1 MKNTQKSLA
10 VLGAAALVAT
20 LAACSA
26 PTLTPASTS
35 SSASAAS
42 ASDGA
47 ATTSADSSIVLPV
60 DANPIANQA
69 THPDLAVVSAAVE
82 DLVDP
87 ATGQA
92 IDDRLMLTLKN
103 NGSVD
108 LSNLEVYYTMTDAV
122 TGASESY
129 YQALTGFTLAAG
141 AEDYVYFDNKTDPGH
156 FPENQFSLFRSSV
169 NQVDFT
175 IMVSA
180 DLGGIA
186 QATTFKS
193 EGTGEKVD

>member
-1 MKNTQKSLA
+1 MKHSSKSLA
-10 VLGAAALVAT
+10 VLGAAVLVAT

-26 PTLTPASTS
+26 PT
-35 SSASAAS
+35 AAS
-42 ASDGA
+42 PSATSATDA
-47 ATTSADSSIVLPV
+47 ATASSADSNIVLPV

-69 THPDLAVVSAAVE
+69 AHPDLAVVSAAVE

-87 ATGQA
+87 STGQA

-103 NGSVD
+103 NGSSD

-180 DLGGIA
+180 DQSGIA

>member
-1 MKNTQKSLA
+1 MKHSSKSLA
-10 VLGAAALVAT
+10 VLGAAVLVAT

-26 PTLTPASTS
+26 PT
-35 SSASAAS
+35 AAS
-42 ASDGA
+42 PSAPSATNA
-47 ATTSADSSIVLPV
+47 ATASSADSNIVLPV

-69 THPDLAVVSAAVE
+69 AHPDLAVVSAAVE

-87 ATGQA
+87 STGQA

-103 NGSVD
+103 NGSSD

-180 DLGGIA
+180 DQSGIA

>member
-1 MKNTQKSLA
+1 MKHSSKSLA
-10 VLGAAALVAT
+10 VLGAAVLVAT

-26 PTLTPASTS
+26 PT
-35 SSASAAS
+35 AAS
-42 ASDGA
+42 QSAPSATNA
-47 ATTSADSSIVLPV
+47 ATASSADSNIVLPV
-60 DANPIANQA
+60 DANPIAHQA
-69 THPDLAVVSAAVE
+69 AHPDLAVVSAAVE

-87 ATGQA
+87 STGQA

-103 NGSVD
+103 NGSSD

-180 DLGGIA
+180 DQSGIA

>member
-1 MKNTQKSLA
+1 MKHSSKSLA
-10 VLGAAALVAT
+10 VLGAAVLVAT

-26 PTLTPASTS
+26 PTAASPS
-35 SSASAAS
+35 ASSAT
-42 ASDGA
+42 DA
-47 ATTSADSSIVLPV
+47 ATASSADSNIVLPV

-69 THPDLAVVSAAVE
+69 AHPDLAVVSAAVE

-87 ATGQA
+87 STGQA

-103 NGSVD
+103 NGSSD

-129 YQALTGFTLAAG
+129 YQALTDFTLAAG
-141 AEDYVYFDNKTDPGH
+141 AEDYVYFDNKTDLGH

-180 DLGGIA
+180 DQSGIA

>member
-1 MKNTQKSLA
+1 MKHSSKSLA
-10 VLGAAALVAT
+10 VLGAAVLVAT

-26 PTLTPASTS
+26 PTAASPS
-35 SSASAAS
+35 ASSAT
-42 ASDGA
+42 DA
-47 ATTSADSSIVLPV
+47 ATASSADSNIVLPV

-69 THPDLAVVSAAVE
+69 AHPDLAVVSAAVE

-87 ATGQA
+87 STGQA

-103 NGSVD
+103 NGSSD

-180 DLGGIA
+180 DQGGIA

>member
-1 MKNTQKSLA
+1 MKHSSKSLA
-10 VLGAAALVAT
+10 VLGAAVLVAT

-26 PTLTPASTS
+26 PT
-35 SSASAAS
+35 AAS
-42 ASDGA
+42 PSAPSATTA
-47 ATTSADSSIVLPV
+47 ATASSADSNIVLPV

-69 THPDLAVVSAAVE
+69 AHPDLAVVSAAVE

-87 ATGQA
+87 STGQA

-103 NGSVD
+103 NGSSD

-180 DLGGIA
+180 DQSGIA

>member
-1 MKNTQKSLA
+1 MKHSSKSLA

-26 PTLTPASTS
+26 PTGASPS
-35 SSASAAS
+35 ASSAT
-42 ASDGA
+42 DA
-47 ATTSADSSIVLPV
+47 ATAISADSNIVLPV

-69 THPDLAVVSAAVE
+69 AHPDLAVVSAAVE

-87 ATGQA
+87 STGQA

-103 NGSVD
+103 NGSSD
-108 LSNLEVYYTMTDAV
+108 LSNLEVYYKMTDAV

-180 DLGGIA
+180 DQSGIA

>member
-1 MKNTQKSLA
+1 MKHSSKSLA
-10 VLGAAALVAT
+10 VLGAAVLVAT

-26 PTLTPASTS
+26 PT
-35 SSASAAS
+35 AAS
-42 ASDGA
+42 PSATSATDA
-47 ATTSADSSIVLPV
+47 ATASSADSNIVLPV

-69 THPDLAVVSAAVE
+69 AHPDLAVVSAAVE

-87 ATGQA
+87 STGQA

-103 NGSVD
+103 NGSSD
-108 LSNLEVYYTMTDAV
+108 LSNLAVYYTMTDAV

-180 DLGGIA
+180 DQGGIA

>member
-1 MKNTQKSLA
+1 MKHSSISLA

-26 PTLTPASTS
+26 PSAAPAASSSS
-35 SSASAAS
+35 SSATDA
-42 ASDGA
+42 A
-47 ATTSADSSIVLPV
+47 ATSSADSNIVLPV
-60 DANPIANQA
+60 DTNPIANQA
-69 THPDLAVVSAAVE
+69 AHPDLAVVSAAVE

-87 ATGQA
+87 STGQA

-103 NGSVD
+103 NGSSD

-129 YQALTGFTLAAG
+129 YQALTGFILAAG

-180 DLGGIA
+180 DQGGIA